1 MIRNETQAV
10 LRAAGKQGSAYDQSL
25 KTVWM
30 NKEVLIPLL
39 QMLIPEYQ
47 GCSQEEILKYLD
59 QESVTGMDPV
69 GDLPDVGSDIRI
81 RQESSE
87 LSSIADKT
95 VRFDIRF
102 KALNPRLTREPIRV
116 NLHFDL
122 EGQLSYR
129 PGSPSYPII
138 KRAVYYVARDL
149 SSQLGVLTHTT
160 DYAVLEKCYS
170 IWICTENIPIKL
182 QNTVTEYS
190 FRKQDLIGVC
200 EEKEEDYDLMTVVI
214 IRRGKEADGKEIF
227 DYLESVF
234 SGNLEKLAAY
244 SKIHWSESFREEV
257 KTMTGFGDVIFRDAM
272 QRGLEQGMQKGIQ
285 KGIQKGM
292 QKERQNSIQ
301 ILLHAYKKFHYA
313 ESDLVEVLME
323 GYQMTETE
331 AKQMIAEMRE
341 VDRIS

>member
-1 MIRNETQAV
+1 MWPEIFLHSWEFSPIQRIMLLWKSAIRY
-10 LRAAGKQGSAYDQSL
+10 GS
-25 KTVWM
+25 VR
-30 NKEVLIPLL
+30 
-39 QMLIPEYQ
+39 
-47 GCSQEEILKYLD
+47 
-59 QESVTGMDPV
+59 
-69 GDLPDVGSDIRI
+69 RI
-81 RQESSE
+81 
-87 LSSIADKT
+87 
-95 VRFDIRF
+95 
-102 KALNPRLTREPIRV
+102 
-116 NLHFDL
+116 
-122 EGQLSYR
+122 
-129 PGSPSYPII
+129 
-138 KRAVYYVARDL
+138 
-149 SSQLGVLTHTT
+149 
-160 DYAVLEKCYS
+160 
-170 IWICTENIPIKL
+170 
-182 QNTVTEYS
+182 

-285 KGIQKGM
+285 KGIQK
-292 QKERQNSIQ
+292 ERQKSIQ